1 MLRAILLAAVFAA
14 IVLLS
19 PRPAVAAIPEPPPYP
34 WEYHA
39 RGTVAFIPCVL
50 HSGVLI
56 PPEQLQPGW

>member
-1 MLRAILLAAVFAA
+1 MLRTALLVALLAAM
-14 IVLLS
+14 LM
-19 PRPAVAAIPEPPPYP
+19 PRPVVAAIPEPPPYF

-50 HSGVLI
+50 HSGALI